1 MNDNENRKNFEIS
14 GFDSYSSDNEPPAAG
29 ENGHIFKEQDF
40 NDTQAYETNGTQP
53 DTPQG
58 GMPPGDSF
66 KQESSFTPHSHYGF
80 FPSGNYGIGNTP
92 PPPYTQ
98 PYYFKQKVNKKLKE
112 KRYGFRAIVASVII
126 ASILGAAVGTGTYM
140 AVGNFYGNTQGNNT
154 GTASEQTNIVKT
166 INITS
171 NVESVVQAV
180 AEKAGPSVVGIR
192 TTAAIT
198 GFFGGTTE
206 STGEGSG
213 IIYTKDGYIITNYH
227 VIQEAAEQTG
237 RTTKIEVFLPSD
249 PENAIEASIVGYNIS
264 SDLAVIK
271 INKTGLPA
279 IEIGNS
285 DELKVGE
292 YVVAIGNP
300 GGLEFMGSV
309 SYGIISG
316 LNRRLNA
323 ESMGSLQ
330 LIQTDAAINPGNSG
344 GALVNTKGQL
354 IGVNSVKLVAE
365 EFEGMGF
372 AIPVNTVVQICD
384 EIIKNENEPTPYIG
398 VSISTRYDAATLQML
413 GYPPGAV
420 VQSVVP
426 NGPADRCGIKRGD
439 IITEFNG
446 QQITGYASLNSAIN
460 ACKPGDTV
468 TVKVYRSGKIYS
480 ASLTVGA
487 NNENR

>member
-1 MNDNENRKNFEIS
+1 MNDNENSKNYEIS
-14 GFDSYSSDNEPPAAG
+14 GFDSYSPNQQDPAAPNEDSHVPE
-29 ENGHIFKEQDF
+29 ENPNDPQPENFQDS
-40 NDTQAYETNGTQP
+40 
-53 DTPQG
+53 TPE
-58 GMPPGDSF
+58 PDSF

-80 FPSGNYGIGNTP
+80 FPSGNYGAGSTP
-92 PPPYTQ
+92 PHYTQ
-98 PYYFKQKVNKKLKE
+98 PYFYKPKPPKPQKPQKE
-112 KRYGFRAIVASVII
+112 KRYGFRAVVASIVIS
-126 ASILGAAVGTGTYM
+126 AILGAAAGTGAYM
-140 AVGNFYGNTQGNNT
+140 LVDNIYGKNYNSNTQT
-154 GTASEQTNIVKT
+154 GSEQTHMVKT
-166 INITS
+166 INVTS
-171 NVESVVQAV
+171 TVDSVVQAV

-198 GFFGGTTE
+198 GFFGDTTS

-213 IIYTKDGYIITNYH
+213 IIYTEDGYIITNYH
-227 VIQEAAEQTG
+227 VIQDAAEQTG
-237 RTTKIEVFLPSD
+237 LSTKIEVFLPSD
-249 PENAIEASIVGYNIS
+249 PENAIEATIVGYNIA
-264 SDLAVIK
+264 SDLAVVK
-271 INKTGLPA
+271 INKTGLLA

-292 YVVAIGNP
+292 FAIAIGNP

-323 ESMGSLQ
+323 ESLGTLQ

-354 IGVNSVKLVAE
+354 IGVNSAKLVSE
-365 EFEGMGF
+365 EYEGMGF
-372 AIPVNTVVQICD
+372 AIPVNTVVEICE

-398 VSISTRYDAATLQML
+398 VSISTRYDATTLQML

-426 NGPADRCGIKRGD
+426 NGPADRSGIKRGD
-439 IITEFNG
+439 IITEFAG
-446 QQITGYASLNSAIN
+446 QKITGYKSLNSAIN
-460 ACKPGDTV
+460 SCKPGDTV
-468 TVKVYRSGKIYS
+468 SVKVYRSGKIYS